1 MGIGMQEKRG
11 EKILFRAAFQLIGYK
26 GVTFFY
32 VTFVTFFYVDEG
44 RIRYYRK
51 YLLDFANETNV

>member
-1 MGIGMQEKRG
+1 MRIVVWKNWGRG
-11 EKILFRAAFQLIGYK
+11 SLHLPTFQLIDYK

-51 YLLDFANETNV
+51 YLLFFANETNV